1 MVCKV
6 FRHPPSQAGRLTGGR
21 QEQGSAGVVSAGRLE
36 SLEAGNGSR
45 PVACKHRYLLGVG
58 KACRSFGGGGA
69 QGAGAGT
76 GQELEQ
82 ERTGKAEIG
91 AAETG
96 QGRNRKRYGDGA
108 GRRSAKSRGC
118 SYSCGLFFSPG
129 RRLAAPW
136 RAYMAF
142 LSEPFLSLPFLSVLV
157 PATAFLLTSLLYC
170 SRAFSSLEASSV
182 GTSSPCLPWVSR
194 RSVR

>member
-1 MVCKV
+1 MWY
-6 FRHPPSQAGRLTGGR
+6 QLAGLKAWKQETGPDRLLASTDIFWGW
-21 QEQGSAGVVSAGRLE
+21 VRL
-36 SLEAGNGSR
+36 
-45 PVACKHRYLLGVG
+45 VG
-58 KACRSFGGGGA
+58 FLGGGGA

-82 ERTGKAEIG
+82 ERTGKAETG

-96 QGRNRKRYGDGA
+96 RGRNRKRYGDSA

-136 RAYMAF
+136 QAYMAF